1 MAQYTSAQIITP
13 ACQIAKVPGYTSLAG
28 QLLNTILEELW
39 QVYDFA
45 FSRLKTFIDLTQA
58 QPLDAFQQPLGYLL
72 PTNHERTL
80 EVYYVVNG
88 APRMVTQ
95 LPIEQYDTLFQSN
108 VGSSYAEF
116 FCIDVSQTPHRMLV
130 YPTPPLAVGVY
141 VRYLP
146 QQSPITTPETSSTV
160 PWFPNQLYLITRLSA
175 ELMMVS
181 DDNRRDKFLED
192 AAGILSKYLTNG
204 DDDREGYVRQVKL
217 DPRYFRTGYS
227 DKATK
232 QMPL

>member
-1 MAQYTSAQIITP
+1 MAYTSAQIVSLSL
-13 ACQIAKVPGYTSLAG
+13 QIAKVPGYTSLAG
-28 QLLNTILEELW
+28 QLFNMILEELW

-45 FSRLKTFIDLTQA
+45 FSRQKTYIDLTQNMPTDSYG
-58 QPLDAFQQPLGYLL
+58 QPFGYAL
-72 PTNHERTL
+72 PATHERTL

-95 LPIEQYDTLFQSN
+95 LPIEQYDSLFQSN
-108 VGSSYAEF
+108 SGSSYAEF
-116 FCIDVSQTPHRMLV
+116 FCVDVSQTPHTMLI
-130 YPTPPLAVGVY
+130 YPMPPLATGVY

-146 QQSPITTPETSSTV
+146 QQQAITTPETSTTV
-160 PWFPNQLYLITRLSA
+160 PWFPNQIYLITRLSA
-175 ELMMVS
+175 ELMMIT
-181 DDNRRDKFLED
+181 DDTRRNKFLDD
-192 AAGILSKYLTNG
+192 AAGLLNKFLTNG